1 MIIVDTREQEEEEA
15 YFIRNE
21 IEFRREALS
30 CGDYSAEDS
39 AGNRVVIERK
49 EMSDLIQS
57 MFEGRLESQL
67 RRLSLERLPI
77 LVISGRI
84 EDYWERKKDSKFTR
98 SHLYGIISS
107 AIVRYGLRCVIWAQ
121 TNEDALGII
130 HKMLIKITENK
141 LDKIPNRKTK
151 EYSTCVGYLR
161 SLLNCT
167 QDTALE
173 LLKKFKNIRGI
184 IDASDE
190 QLQEIKN
197 VGPKKVARLRKII
210 DG

>member
-1 MIIVDTREQEEEEA
+1 MIIVDTREQDEEES
-15 YFIRNE
+15 YFIRNG
-21 IEFRREALS
+21 IDFRRETLS
-30 CGDYSAEDS
+30 CGDYAAEDS
-39 AGNRVVIERK
+39 NGNRVVIERK

-77 LVISGRI
+77 LVITGTI
-84 EDYWERKKDSKFTR
+84 EDYWKRKQDSKFTR
-98 SHLYGIISS
+98 DHLYGIISS
-107 AIVRYGLRCVIWAQ
+107 AIVRYGLRCVIWCR
-121 TNEDALGII
+121 TNDEGLGII
-130 HKMLIKITENK
+130 HKLLIKITENK
-141 LDKIPNRKTK
+141 LDKIPNRRTK

-173 LLKKFKNIRGI
+173 LLKRFKNIHGI
-184 IDASDE
+184 INASDKE
-190 QLQEIKN
+190 LLEAEGI
-197 VGPKKVARLRKII
+197 GPKKVERLRKII